1 MKAAKKKQLTKAI
14 AAYVEVQDAE
24 RSFAAYSVA
33 RALGAT
39 AEQLEAA
46 KTKQGRSA

>member
-1 MKAAKKKQLTKAI
+1 MKAAKKKQLAKAI
-14 AAYVEVQDAE
+14 AAYVSAE
-24 RSFAAYSVA
+24 TPEQEIAAYSVA

-46 KTKQGRSA
+46 KEKAWKR